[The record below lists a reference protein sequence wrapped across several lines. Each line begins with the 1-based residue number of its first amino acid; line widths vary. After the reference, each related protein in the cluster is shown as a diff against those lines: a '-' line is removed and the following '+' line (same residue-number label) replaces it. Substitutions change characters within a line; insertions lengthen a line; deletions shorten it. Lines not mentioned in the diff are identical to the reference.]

1 MLTHHRH
8 GDLSLNSVES
18 KCPEKNNVCSMASS
32 IHNEIQ
38 RITKNHGI
46 NANFFSYSGHVN
58 TFRPER

>member
-1 MLTHHRH
+1 MLPHHRH

-18 KCPEKNNVCSMASS
+18 KCPEKNNACSMASS

-46 NANFFSYSGHVN
+46 NANFFLTAGM
-58 TFRPER
+58 